1 MVVFDYNKRKRQA
14 TLKTDNLN
22 IIREHFS
29 FENEGARFARR
40 YGRYMPARTYVIT
53 PAGKYEVGLT
63 ANIIQFIKREFPGDK
78 IHLEKNIIEAIKPQ
92 MLHGNNGKLSL
103 QLREYQKEIVDK
115 CLDKGRGVVM
125 LATAGGKTLAMASML
140 ERIYQKI
147 HKDTWKVLI
156 IVPDLGLVNQTFDDF
171 TKYNV
176 SFSIGKWTGNFP
188 VDLTNN
194 VIIANLGI
202 LQSEKTNLDWVE
214 HVDVLIIDECHK
226 VRRSNKV
233 NKIVKRIRTENKF
246 GFTGTLPDNNSD
258 QWNIIGKIGPV
269 IYQKKSYELRIEN
282 FVANAVAQVVRLHY
296 KQRPK
301 YSTMDISDPGERYRQ
316 EFEFL
321 FENTF
326 RNNVIKKLTTGVKNN
341 SLILV
346 DFIRH
351 GEALYEE
358 LSNND
363 KGKKIY
369 FIRGEV
375 DVEERDKV
383 KRLIER
389 DDNII
394 CIAISRIFSTGISI
408 NNLHYI
414 VFAGGGKAKIKILQ
428 SIGRGLRLHESKNK
442 LTIIDIADQLRYG
455 EVHSDK
461 RIQLY
466 TEENIC
472 VKIKNLYERWG

>member
-1 MVVFDYNKRKRQA
+1 MVVFDYDKRKRQA
-14 TLKTDNLN
+14 TIKTEDLSV
-22 IIREHFS
+22 IREHFS

-63 ANIIQFIKREFPGDK
+63 ANIIQFIKREFPGK
-78 IHLEKNIIEAIKPQ
+78 QIHLEKNIIEAVKPP

-103 QLREYQKEIVDK
+103 QLRDYQKEIVNE

-125 LATAGGKTLAMASML
+125 LATAGGKTLTMASML
-140 ERIYQKI
+140 ERTYQKTN
-147 HKDTWKVLI
+147 KETWKVLI
-156 IVPDLGLVNQTFDDF
+156 VVPDLGLVNQTFDDF
-171 TKYNV
+171 SKYGA
-176 SFSIGKWTGNFP
+176 SFSFCKWTGNTP

-202 LQSEKTNLDWVE
+202 LQSEKTDLDWVE
-214 HVDVLIIDECHK
+214 HVDILVIDECHK

-233 NKIVKRIRTENKF
+233 NKLVKSIITENKF

-269 IYQKKSYELRIEN
+269 IYQKKSYELRLEN
-282 FVANAVAQVVRLHY
+282 FVSKAVAQVIKLHY
-296 KQRPK
+296 KTQPK
-301 YSTMDISDPGERYRQ
+301 YSIDITDPGERYRQ

-346 DFIRH
+346 DFIKH
-351 GEALYEE
+351 GEALFKE
-358 LSNND
+358 LNNN
-363 KGKKIY
+363 KEGKKVY

-414 VFAGGGKAKIKILQ
+414 VFASGGKAKIKILQ
-428 SIGRGLRLHESKNK
+428 SIGRGLRLHESKTK
-442 LTIIDIADQLRYG
+442 LVIIDIADQLRYG

-466 TEENIC
+466 TEENIN
-472 VKIKNLYERWG
+472 VKISDYYEK

>member
-1 MVVFDYNKRKRQA
+1 MVVFDYDKRKRQA
-14 TLKTDNLN
+14 FLKTDNLN

-63 ANIIQFIKREFPGDK
+63 ANIIRFIKKEFPSEK
-78 IHLEKNIIEAIKPQ
+78 IHLENSIKEVIKPQ
-92 MLHGNNGKLSL
+92 ILHGSNGKLSL
-103 QLREYQKEIVDK
+103 QLREYQKEIVNE

-140 ERIYQKI
+140 ERTYQEVN
-147 HKDTWKVLI
+147 KDTWKVLV

-171 TKYNV
+171 KKYNV
-176 SFSIGKWTGNFP
+176 SFSVGKWTGNSP

-214 HVDVLIIDECHK
+214 HVDILVIDECHK

-233 NKIVKRIRTENKF
+233 NKIIKNIRTENKF

-258 QWNIIGKIGPV
+258 QWNIIGKIGPI
-269 IYQKKSYELRIEN
+269 IYQKRSYELRIEN
-282 FVANAVAQVVRLHY
+282 FVTNAVAQVVRLHY

-301 YSTMDISDPGERYRQ
+301 YSIDISDPGERYRQ

-321 FENTF
+321 FENVF
-326 RNNVIKKLTTGVKNN
+326 RNNIIKKLTTGVQNN
-341 SLILV
+341 SLILI
-346 DFIRH
+346 DYIRH
-351 GEALYEE
+351 GEALYKE

-383 KRLIER
+383 KKLIER
-389 DDNII
+389 NDNII

-414 VFAGGGKAKIKILQ
+414 VFASGGKAKIKILQ
-428 SIGRGLRLHESKNK
+428 SIGRGLRLHESKAK
-442 LTIIDIADQLRYG
+442 LTILDIADQLRYG

-461 RIQLY
+461 RIELY
-466 TEENIC
+466 TQENIS
-472 VKIKNLYERWG
+472 VKIKDLYER

>member
-1 MVVFDYNKRKRQA
+1 MVVFDYDKRKRQA
-14 TLKTDNLN
+14 TIKTEDLGV
-22 IIREHFS
+22 IREHFS

-63 ANIIQFIKREFPGDK
+63 ANIIQFIKKEYPGKK

-92 MLHGNNGKLSL
+92 MLHGDNGKLSL
-103 QLREYQKEIVDK
+103 QLRDYQKEIVDQ
-115 CLDKGRGVVM
+115 CLDKGRGVIM

-140 ERIYQKI
+140 ERTYQKTQQE
-147 HKDTWKVLI
+147 TWKVLI
-156 IVPDLGLVNQTFDDF
+156 VVPDLGLVNQTFDDF
-171 TKYNV
+171 SKYGV
-176 SFSIGKWTGNFP
+176 SFSFCKWTGNTP

-202 LQSEKTNLDWVE
+202 LQSEKTDLDWVE
-214 HVDVLIIDECHK
+214 HVDVLVIDECHK

-233 NKIVKRIRTENKF
+233 NKLVKRIITENKF
-246 GFTGTLPDNNSD
+246 GFTGTLPDNNAD

-269 IYQKKSYELRIEN
+269 IYQKNSYELRLEN
-282 FVANAVAQVVRLHY
+282 FVSKAIAHVIKLHY
-296 KQRPK
+296 KTQPK
-301 YSTMDISDPGERYRQ
+301 YSIDITDPGVRYRQ

-321 FENTF
+321 FENAF

-346 DFIRH
+346 DFIKH
-351 GEALYEE
+351 GEALFEE
-358 LSNND
+358 LNNNKD
-363 KGKKIY
+363 GKKVY

-389 DDNII
+389 DNNII

-414 VFAGGGKAKIKILQ
+414 VFASGGKAKIKILQ
-428 SIGRGLRLHESKNK
+428 SIGRGLRLHESKDK
-442 LTIIDIADQLRYG
+442 LVVIDIADQLRYG
-455 EVHSDK
+455 EAHSDK
-461 RIQLY
+461 RMQLY
-466 TEENIC
+466 TEENIN
-472 VKIKNLYERWG
+472 VKISNFYEK

>member
-1 MVVFDYNKRKRQA
+1 
-14 TLKTDNLN
+14 
-22 IIREHFS
+22 
-29 FENEGARFARR
+29 
-40 YGRYMPARTYVIT
+40 
-53 PAGKYEVGLT
+53 
-63 ANIIQFIKREFPGDK
+63 
-78 IHLEKNIIEAIKPQ
+78 
-92 MLHGNNGKLSL
+92 
-103 QLREYQKEIVDK
+103 
-115 CLDKGRGVVM
+115 
-125 LATAGGKTLAMASML
+125 
-140 ERIYQKI
+140 
-147 HKDTWKVLI
+147 
-156 IVPDLGLVNQTFDDF
+156 
-171 TKYNV
+171 
-176 SFSIGKWTGNFP
+176 
-188 VDLTNN
+188 
-194 VIIANLGI
+194 
-202 LQSEKTNLDWVE
+202 
-214 HVDVLIIDECHK
+214 
-226 VRRSNKV
+226 
-233 NKIVKRIRTENKF
+233 
-246 GFTGTLPDNNSD
+246 
-258 QWNIIGKIGPV
+258 
-269 IYQKKSYELRIEN
+269 
-282 FVANAVAQVVRLHY
+282 
-296 KQRPK
+296 
-301 YSTMDISDPGERYRQ
+301 MDISDPGERYRQ

-351 GEALYEE
+351 GQALYEE

-383 KRLIER
+383 KKLIER
-389 DDNII
+389 DNNII
-394 CIAISRIFSTGISI
+394 CVAISRIFSTGISI

-428 SIGRGLRLHESKNK
+428 SIGRGLRLHESKTK

-472 VKIKNLYERWG
+472 VKIKNLYEKWG